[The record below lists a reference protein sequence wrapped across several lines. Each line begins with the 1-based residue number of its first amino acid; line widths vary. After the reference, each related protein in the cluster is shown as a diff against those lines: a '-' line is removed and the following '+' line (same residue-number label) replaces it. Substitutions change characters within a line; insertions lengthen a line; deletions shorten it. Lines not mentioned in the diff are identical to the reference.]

1 MYIIF
6 RMSKIQNEPLLQED
20 ENRYVMFPIQDQ
32 DIWKM
37 YKKQVDCFWRAEEID
52 LSKDISHWESLNKDE
67 KYFISMIL
75 AFFAASDGIVL
86 ENLAARFMGEVQSS
100 EARAF
105 YGFQIAMEN
114 IHSETYSLLID
125 TYIKDREEKSM
136 LFQAIQNY
144 PCIKKKADWAIKWI
158 QDKRSSFATRLIAFA
173 CIEGIFFSGAFCS
186 IYWLKKRGLMPGLT
200 FSNELISRDEALHTE
215 FAVLLYS
222 KLNKKI
228 NKQKVMEII
237 KEAVEIEKEFICDAL
252 PCRLIGMNSDLM
264 CQYIE
269 FVADRL
275 IVQLGYEKIYNTKN
289 PFDFMDMISIEGKT
303 NFFEKRVSEYALA
316 DKTKQEDVFDLDS
329 DF

>member
-1 MYIIF
+1 
-6 RMSKIQNEPLLQED
+6 MSKSQIEPLLTED
-20 ENRYVMFPIQDQ
+20 DNRYVMFPIQDQ
-32 DIWKM
+32 DIWQM
-37 YKKQVDCFWRAEEID
+37 YKKQVECFWRAEEID
-52 LSKDISHWESLNKDE
+52 LSKDMAHWESLNE
-67 KYFISMIL
+67 KERYFISMIL

-86 ENLAARFMGEVQSS
+86 ENLAMRFMGEVQLS

-136 LFQAIQNY
+136 LFNALNNY

-186 IYWLKKRGLMPGLT
+186 IFWLKKRGLMPGLT

-215 FAVLLYS
+215 FAVLLYN
-222 KLNKKI
+222 KLNKKL
-228 NKQKVMEII
+228 NKSKVLEII
-237 KEAVEIEKEFICDAL
+237 KDAVEIEKEFICDAL

-275 IVQLGYEKIYNTKN
+275 SVQLGYDKIYNTGN
-289 PFDFMDMISIEGKT
+289 PFDFMEMISIEGKT
-303 NFFEKRVSEYALA
+303 NFFEKRVAEYALA
-316 DKTKQEDVFDLDS
+316 DKTKPDDVFEFDN